1 MSAIFGVVGRV
12 SPAELEVMGARLAH
26 RGAVASCE
34 EVAPGVHLGTAAETA
49 RGVVYRAGLAAVLDV
64 APLAGQAD
72 AEALLDGLAD
82 GGASALEGAGFPFA
96 LAAWDERSGTLRLA
110 RDFVGQKPLFW
121 CALPGGG
128 VAFATEY
135 KSLLALEALPVEV
148 DLDAVQYLQC
158 YKRTPPGG
166 TLLAGIRYA
175 PPGAVISLDARGAL
189 LARDDMSP
197 LCVDVRPAS
206 EAEVCEELARRY
218 LATAR
223 RFVDGQSRIG
233 VAVSGGIDS
242 LSIAFAARQGAPD
255 AELVGFT
262 AGHGPD
268 DPEIA
273 TAARAMQKLGGQHVP
288 VVVTAE
294 GLHESLPLAIWHFEH
309 PVGRTETMQMFEMG
323 RAARAAGFDWL
334 LSGMGSDSLF
344 AGMPKHKVL
353 WLSHVLPPLRRDLQE
368 FYGLT
373 QSGRKPE
380 RLLARCMDAVYFRG
394 KVPPV
399 ARVQGA
405 SWTPE
410 PVKLPPPGPEFL
422 NHALV
427 TNVNETI
434 SRSLVRLERP
444 LAAFGIAFATPFF
457 DRAFMEYAFTLP
469 SRLKIRRGR
478 EKYIL
483 RAALRTIVSAD
494 LLNVPKGI
502 SRIPPDRAF
511 ASTLLE
517 LSRRYL
523 HAADAA
529 RRGWFVPDEIR
540 AIERSLARR
549 HYHVE
554 AAMRLWTAIV
564 TEIWAEIYLDRRG
577 ERPAPE
583 TRVSRSRTE
592 RVIPRGVGSESG
604 RVPDSRR

>member
-1 MSAIFGVVGRV
+1 MSAIFGVIGRV
-12 SPAELEVMGARLAH
+12 SGAELEVMGARLAH
-26 RGAVASCE
+26 RGPVASWK
-34 EVAPGVHLGTAAETA
+34 EVAPGVRLGSAGESLQ
-49 RGVVYRAGLAAVLDV
+49 GVVHRAGMTAVLDV
-64 APLAGQAD
+64 APLGRQAD
-72 AEALLDGLAD
+72 AEALLDGLAS
-82 GGASALEGAGFPFA
+82 GGARALERTGVPFA
-96 LAAWDERSGTLRLA
+96 LAAWDERTGTLRLA

-128 VAFATEY
+128 AAFATEY
-135 KSLLALEALPVEV
+135 KALLALEELPVEP

-175 PPGAVISLDARGAL
+175 PPGAVISLDGRGAL
-189 LARDDMSP
+189 LAQDDMSP
-197 LCVDVRPAS
+197 LSVNVRPAR

-223 RFVDGQSRIG
+223 RFVEGQSRIG

-242 LSIAFAARQGAPD
+242 LSIAFAARLGAPD

-273 TAARAMQKLGGQHVP
+273 TAARAMQRLGGRHVP
-288 VVVTAE
+288 VTVTAD
-294 GLHESLPLAIWHFEH
+294 GLRDSLPLAIWHFEH
-309 PVGRTETMQMFEMG
+309 PVGRTETMQMFELG

-353 WLSHVLPPLRRDLQE
+353 WLSHLLPPLRRDLQE
-368 FYGLT
+368 FYALT
-373 QSGRKPE
+373 QSGRKPQ
-380 RLLARCMDAVYFRG
+380 RPLARCMDALYFRG

-399 ARVQGA
+399 ARVRGA
-405 SWTPE
+405 TWAPG
-410 PVKLPPPGPEFL
+410 PVQLPPPGPEFL

-427 TNVNETI
+427 ANVNETM

-444 LAAFGIAFATPFF
+444 LQAFGVAFASPFF
-457 DRAFMEYAFTLP
+457 DRDFMEYAFTLP

-494 LLNVPKGI
+494 LLHVPKGI

-511 ASTLLE
+511 AGTLLE
-517 LSRRYL
+517 LSRYYL
-523 HAADAA
+523 HGTAAA

-540 AIERSLARR
+540 AIERSLGRR

-564 TEIWAEIYLDRRG
+564 TELWAEIYVDARG
-577 ERPAPE
+577 APPAHGEPPA
-583 TRVSRSRTE
+583 RAA
-592 RVIPRGVGSESG
+592 
-604 RVPDSRR
+604 